1 MINGNHLNPSSNKKN
16 IDNSIPSS
24 SHKMSEERVN
34 SDILNISNKVV
45 SPMSYT
51 IAIITHIIALIYFL
65 PDFFLK
71 SVK

>member
-1 MINGNHLNPSSNKKN
+1 MI
-16 IDNSIPSS
+16 
-24 SHKMSEERVN
+24 EEKEN

-45 SPMSYT
+45 APMSYT
-51 IAIITHIIALIYFL
+51 IAILTHIIALIYFL